1 MAKAGSPL
9 NENQRLI
16 WIDAARGLAILGIF
30 MVNAPAFNAPF
41 FLYGGAGDFWN
52 NKLDHAVQ
60 AGIDI
65 FFQASFY
72 TLFSFL
78 FGFGMQVMYDRLQEK
93 KRNTVHVLIRRLLV
107 LICFGIVH
115 AFLIWHGDILLT
127 YGIIG
132 FWLFCFYR
140 RQNGTLLGWSF
151 GLLLIPA
158 GLLTML
164 SYAVR
169 SFIPDITAGD
179 SQRIS
184 EAMANYGE
192 GTLLDI
198 WHQNLVD
205 WLYANGGIA
214 YVFLTFSLLPM
225 FLLGMYASR
234 KKWLHDIDRFRPV
247 LIRVWVITGILFVLM
262 KVGPYAI
269 ENPFWLNEAKRAIG
283 GSASA
288 LFYMLSVTLAF
299 RTKHGKK
306 LLAPLAYVGRMSL
319 SNYLAQSLICF
330 FLFYSAGLGL
340 YGSVRPIYSVVL
352 VLVIFSLQVFVSRW
366 WLSHFRFGP
375 AEWLWRSLTYG
386 EKQQLRKRVRS
397 MD

>member
-1 MAKAGSPL
+1 MTKTGSPL

-41 FLYGGAGDFWN
+41 FLYGGAGDYWD

-60 AGIDI
+60 TGIDI

-93 KRNTVHVLIRRLLV
+93 KQNTIYVLVRRLVV
-107 LICFGIVH
+107 LICFGIIH
-115 AFLIWHGDILLT
+115 AFLIWHGDILLS

-140 RQNGTLLGWSF
+140 RQNRTLLGWSL
-151 GLLLIPA
+151 GLLLIPT

-164 SYAVR
+164 SYAAR
-169 SFIPDITAGD
+169 NFLSDISAGD
-179 SQRIS
+179 SQRIA

-192 GTLLDI
+192 GSLLDI
-198 WHQNLVD
+198 LRQNAAD

-214 YVFLTFSLLPM
+214 YLFLTFSLLPM

-234 KKWLHDIDRFRPV
+234 KRWLHDTDRYRSV
-247 LIRVWVITGILFVLM
+247 LVKLWIWTCIVFILM
-262 KVGPYAI
+262 KVGPYI
-269 ENPFWLNEAKRAIG
+269 IGNPFWLNEAKRAVG

-288 LFYMLSVTLAF
+288 LFYVLSVTLAF
-299 RTKHGKK
+299 RTKYGRM
-306 LLAPLAYVGRMSL
+306 LLMPLASVGRMSL
-319 SNYLAQSLICF
+319 TNYLGQSLICF

-340 YGSVRPIYSVVL
+340 YGAVRPIYSVVL
-352 VLVIFSLQVFVSRW
+352 VLMIFSLQIFLSKW
-366 WLSHFRFGP
+366 WFRYFRFGP

-386 EKQQLRKRVRS
+386 EKQQLRRRVRS
-397 MD
+397 VD